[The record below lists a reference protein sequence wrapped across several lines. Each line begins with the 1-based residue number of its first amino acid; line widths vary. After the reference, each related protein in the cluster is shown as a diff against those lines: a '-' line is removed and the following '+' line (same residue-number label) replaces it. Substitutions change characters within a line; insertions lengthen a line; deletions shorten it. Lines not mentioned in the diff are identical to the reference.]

1 MNPTAPVQPTNMNV
15 AVLLNTVS
23 CDVEPLVRLLIDMK
37 SRHAGL
43 FEELMCT
50 LEVALLRNSTKLV
63 DVITRIFGGSKDING
78 LFDESMFKAPMSFDM
93 TQCVVE
99 RVMQSVDTRYQTNL
113 EIAMGDEE
121 DVPSEVQKEQ
131 SLTIRRM
138 TDLDPVYVQI
148 DSSDAFID
156 WRMPAVEFV
165 KIWNIKTAQK
175 GERKARMMAQK
186 KERKMRRMAQK
197 KEHDM
202 RIGQMEWH
210 LLRDDH
216 PLTGNAGQKLKRAKT
231 TKAREAALRKA
242 DEKNYVQQFIADVV
256 ATDPGQLARVARQ
269 KEEEDEY
276 RAQLALLT
284 AVPWL
289 LRDDHPPT
297 GNALKPATK
306 TEAGPVT
313 TKMHDDQIVDA
324 LI

>member
-1 MNPTAPVQPTNMNV
+1 MNPTAPVQPTDMNV
-15 AVLLNTVS
+15 AVLLSTVS

-63 DVITRIFGGSKDING
+63 DVITRIFGGAKDING
-78 LFDESMFKAPMSFDM
+78 LFDESMFEAPMSYDT
-93 TQCVVE
+93 TQCVIE

-113 EIAMGDEE
+113 EIAMEDRE

-131 SLTIRRM
+131 SLTIQRM

-156 WRMPAVEFV
+156 WHMPAVEFV
-165 KIWNIKTAQK
+165 KIWNIMAAQK
-175 GERKARMMAQK
+175 AERKARMMAQK
-186 KERKMRRMAQK
+186 KERM
-197 KEHDM
+197 M
-202 RIGQMEWH
+202 RIGQIEFH

-242 DEKNYVQQFIADVV
+242 DEKNYVQQFVADVV

-269 KEEEDEY
+269 KEEEDEF
-276 RAQLALLT
+276 RAQLVLLQHGRSVT
-284 AVPWL
+284 TQRLAT
-289 LRDDHPPT
+289 H
-297 GNALKPATK
+297 ALKPATK
-306 TEAGPVT
+306 TEAGSVT
-313 TKMHDDQIVDA
+313 TSMHDDQIIDV